1 MFGRR
6 AVAFGLLALLL
17 AAAGSAATPER
28 STVMPRMGRADPR
41 VRVDAS
47 APPWRAV
54 ARLQVPGVVRC
65 TAVVVAPRLA
75 VTAAHCLWSR
85 RLGGWVPAGSVHLL
99 AGYSAGGFAAHI
111 LASGYRVAPGYDP
124 ADSDGTR
131 GADLAR
137 VTLAAS
143 AEAVMPLADESPA
156 PGTAVAVGGYNQDR
170 AEIIEADTHCLAIG
184 EAHDRAGRPLLVHD
198 CSATRGTSGGPLL
211 VAGQL
216 GGIQVGAR
224 DAAAG
229 GVAVPVETLRQM
241 LAR

>member
-1 MFGRR
+1 MGRR
-6 AVAFGLLALLL
+6 AAAFGLLALIL

-28 STVMPRMGRADPR
+28 STVMPGIGRADPR
-41 VRVDAS
+41 VRVDAG

-54 ARLQVPGVVRC
+54 ARLQAPGLFRC

-111 LASGYRVAPGYDP
+111 LASGYLVAPGYDP
-124 ADSDGTR
+124 ADPDGTR
-131 GADLAR
+131 GADLA
-137 VTLAAS
+137 VLTLAAP
-143 AEAVMPLADESPA
+143 AEAVMPLADDAPA

-170 AEIIEADTHCLAIG
+170 AEIIEADTHCRAIG
-184 EAHDRAGRPLLVHD
+184 EARDRGGRPLL
-198 CSATRGTSGGPLL
+198 A
-211 VAGQL
+211 AGRL
-216 GGIQVGAR
+216 GGIQVGGR
-224 DAAAG
+224 EGAAG